1 VHLPKIPRRHALK
14 LVHPAED
21 ARPGFDHNVLVIRDM
36 HIERR
41 PMKIVIAPDSF
52 KESLSALEVAAA
64 IEAGMREVWPHA
76 QYVKVP
82 VADGGEG
89 TVQAMIDATGG
100 RRVEHDVTGP
110 LGEPVRAFYG
120 LVEADGGRL
129 AVIEMA
135 AASGLESV
143 PPARRNPL
151 LTTSRGTGELIRLA
165 LDAGARRFV
174 LGVGGSAT
182 NDGGAGM
189 LQALGVRLLDVDG
202 REIGPGGGELARLA
216 RIDAAALDA
225 RVRES
230 EFQVASD
237 VANPL
242 VGPQG
247 ASAIFGP
254 QKGATPGMVAQLDAN
269 LQRYADIVKR
279 DLGQDVAGMRGAGAG
294 GGIAAAMVVFLNGRL
309 RPGVDIVTEAV
320 GLDAAVRDAD
330 LVVTGEGRID
340 GQTVQGKTPMGVAR
354 VARAHGK
361 PVIGIGGSL
370 ASDAGAVHAEG
381 IDAVFAAVRRPGSL
395 EEALAAGEENLR
407 QAARNVAAA
416 LDLGMRMGAAAG
428 EGAARGPAH

>member
-1 VHLPKIPRRHALK
+1 
-14 LVHPAED
+14 
-21 ARPGFDHNVLVIRDM
+21 
-36 HIERR
+36 
-41 PMKIVIAPDSF
+41 MKIVIAPDSF
-52 KESLSALEVAAA
+52 KESLSALQVAAA
-64 IEAGMREVWPHA
+64 IEAGMREVWPDA
-76 QYVKVP
+76 DYVKLP

-100 RRVEHDVTGP
+100 RLVEHAVTGP
-110 LGEPVRAFYG
+110 LGEPVDAFYG
-120 LVEADGGRL
+120 LIEGDKEGAL

-143 PPARRNPL
+143 PPARRNPM
-151 LTTSRGTGELIRLA
+151 LTTSRGTGELIRIA

-189 LQALGVRLLDVDG
+189 LQALGVRLLDADG
-202 REIGPGGGELARLA
+202 RDIGPGGGELARLD
-216 RIDAAALDA
+216 RIDASALDA
-225 RVRES
+225 RVAAS
-230 EFQVASD
+230 EFQIACD

-247 ASAIFGP
+247 ASSIFGP
-254 QKGATPGMVAQLDAN
+254 QKGATPAMVTQLDAN
-269 LQRYADIVKR
+269 LRRYAGIIQR
-279 DLGQDVAGMRGAGAG
+279 DLGQDVANLPGAGAG
-294 GGIAAAMVVFLNGRL
+294 GGIAAAMVVFLKGRL
-309 RPGVDIVTEAV
+309 RPGVEIVLDAV

-361 PVIGIGGSL
+361 PVIAIGGSL
-370 ASDAGAVHAEG
+370 ARDADAVHAHG
-381 IDAVFAAVRRPGSL
+381 IEAVFAAVRRPCSL

-407 QAARNVAAA
+407 HAARNVAAA
-416 LDLGMRMGAAAG
+416 LKLGATLRT
-428 EGAARGPAH
+428 R

>member
-1 VHLPKIPRRHALK
+1 
-14 LVHPAED
+14 
-21 ARPGFDHNVLVIRDM
+21 
-36 HIERR
+36 
-41 PMKIVIAPDSF
+41 MKIVIAPDSF
-52 KESLSALEVAAA
+52 KESLSALQVAAA
-64 IEAGMREVWPHA
+64 IEAGMREVWPDA
-76 QYVKVP
+76 EYLKLP

-100 RRVEHDVTGP
+100 RRVEHEVTGP
-110 LGEPVRAFYG
+110 LGEPLRAFYG
-120 LVEADGGRL
+120 LVEGGGEGAL

-151 LTTSRGTGELIRLA
+151 VTTSRGTGELIRLA

-189 LQALGVRLLDVDG
+189 LQALGVRLLDADG
-202 REIGPGGGELARLA
+202 KDIGPGGGELARLA
-216 RIDAAALDA
+216 RIDAHGLDA
-225 RVRES
+225 RVRDS
-230 EFQVASD
+230 AFQIACD

-247 ASAIFGP
+247 ASSIFGP
-254 QKGATPGMVAQLDAN
+254 QKGATPAMVVQLDAN

-279 DLGQDVAGMRGAGAG
+279 DLGQDVADMPGAGAG

-309 RPGVDIVTEAV
+309 RPGVEIVLEAV

-354 VARAHGK
+354 VSRAHGK

-370 ASDAGAVHAEG
+370 AADADAVHSHG
-381 IDAVFAAVRRPGSL
+381 IEAVFAAVRRPCSL
-395 EEALAAGEENLR
+395 EEALGAAEDNLR

-416 LDLGMRMGAAAG
+416 LKLGAALRT
-428 EGAARGPAH
+428 E